1 MSIMDHAKAE
11 LERANFGA
19 EDSIVML
26 GLLQHFLR
34 QWDSGGA
41 AAEAVAVFN
50 RLLSGQPLTPLT
62 GEESEWID
70 RTEVNDG
77 KPMWQNA
84 RCSSVFRIKI
94 GDEFVCYDIDADE
107 SIPLDDNGLQRIS
120 FPYDPLT
127 SMVQPPNYEVVVREA
142 SNGSGA

>member
-1 MSIMDHAKAE
+1 
-11 LERANFGA
+11 
-19 EDSIVML
+19 
-26 GLLQHFLR
+26 
-34 QWDSGGA
+34 
-41 AAEAVAVFN
+41 
-50 RLLSGQPLTPLT
+50 
-62 GEESEWID
+62 
-70 RTEVNDG
+70 
-77 KPMWQNA
+77 MWQNA